1 MNTPDLAKVLIVDDL
16 PENLLA
22 LEALIRQ
29 DGREIHQARS
39 GDEALGLLLEHEFAL
54 AIVDVQMPGMDGF
67 ELAELI
73 RGTERTRH
81 VPIVFVSAAGRELNY
96 AFQGYESGA
105 VDFLYK
111 PLDAHAVKSKV
122 TVFVALH
129 QQRKQL
135 ERQLEELE
143 ESRRQQEV
151 LVHELRAAQN
161 DLERAVQMRDDFMS
175 MVSHELRTPLNTI
188 SLQTQMRKRQLASGN
203 AQAFSLDQVR
213 TMVERDER
221 QTRSM
226 VRLIDD
232 MLDVSRLQRGSLSMQ
247 PRPMDLSQVVR
258 RVVDGFSEQA
268 AATGCPITLDAPD
281 AVNGTWDEFRIEQV
295 VANLM
300 TNAFRYGAGKPI
312 EVSVGQEGGH
322 GFVKV
327 RDHGIGIAPENIER
341 IFGQFERA
349 VDSRSI
355 PGLGLGL
362 YITRQILQAHDGS
375 ISAQSTPGEGSVF
388 TVRLPLDGPRA

>member
-1 MNTPDLAKVLIVDDL
+1 
-16 PENLLA
+16 
-22 LEALIRQ
+22 
-29 DGREIHQARS
+29 
-39 GDEALGLLLEHEFAL
+39 
-54 AIVDVQMPGMDGF
+54 
-67 ELAELI
+67 
-73 RGTERTRH
+73 
-81 VPIVFVSAAGRELNY
+81 
-96 AFQGYESGA
+96 
-105 VDFLYK
+105 
-111 PLDAHAVKSKV
+111 
-122 TVFVALH
+122 
-129 QQRKQL
+129 
-135 ERQLEELE
+135 
-143 ESRRQQEV
+143 V

-247 PRPMDLSQVVR
+247 PRPMDLSLVVR